1 MECKTQ
7 LAEPGGSE
15 DPSQLLPLLHSHLT
29 HEPDKW
35 KQVGIRR
42 ELGVLSWRICF
53 PAHSAL
59 AYLSFCI
66 SFPQT
71 LNFYLPVFSG

>member
-29 HEPDKW
+29 HELDKW

-42 ELGVLSWRICF
+42 GSELEDMLSCPF
-53 PAHSAL
+53 CPS
-59 AYLSFCI
+59 LSF
-66 SFPQT
+66 F
-71 LNFYLPVFSG
+71 LHLFSTDFEFLSPCVLWII